1 MSNLEKL
8 KKFIKLICPPI
19 ITQYIK
25 EDGYHYSG
33 KFRSYKQAQKFSGK
47 YNDENSTSKFLTPKD
62 VQATGRFN
70 ILPILVLSINKPNIN
85 ILDYGGG
92 ANPVYSYIKN
102 STNKETHTFVI
113 EQEKFCK
120 KIKNKI
126 PKEYEKRVKYISSL
140 DHLGKNNF
148 DIICFNSSIQ
158 YLEDYKQK
166 LNKIFKLNPL
176 YVLITKTNFHM
187 GEENYFYFRTFSS
200 G

>member
-1 MSNLEKL
+1 MEVELTLFIVISKIQQTKKLIPLSLNKKSSARKL
-8 KKFIKLICPPI
+8 KI
-19 ITQYIK
+19 
-25 EDGYHYSG
+25 
-33 KFRSYKQAQKFSGK
+33 
-47 YNDENSTSKFLTPKD
+47 
-62 VQATGRFN
+62 
-70 ILPILVLSINKPNIN
+70 
-85 ILDYGGG
+85 
-92 ANPVYSYIKN
+92 
-102 STNKETHTFVI
+102 
-113 EQEKFCK
+113 
-120 KIKNKI
+120 KI

-187 GEENYFYFRTFSS
+187 GEENYFTLEHFSS